1 MAVRGG
7 HRRDPRL
14 HRDRVLTMMPI
25 PFPASTISLAY
36 GAVDGEFYTFSS
48 PHQGTDFSSRSQGVT
63 AGTAF
68 RASGPGRVVRSG
80 VGPSGVSPS
89 IDRPNSLAGNSIDV
103 DYGDFIARYMHRP
116 YDSPSPSVGA
126 ATVEGTMLGVVG
138 ATGLGDGGAHLHM
151 ETWSKATGRRVN
163 PANYFDYSRVV
174 DASATAGINSK
185 PFDPEE
191 DDMYD
196 TAAQK
201 ALFAKIEAE
210 TRPYRTYQLGSGL
223 ILMGPGGATWTI
235 PSGAYQ
241 GLLIAWGLTSATVQ
255 RVIDQNE
262 LAALRSIHA
271 ALSPDPR
278 DAQVEAILS
287 LSDADVA
294 RIAAAVPDPIVTLT
308 TSQLAQVAEAAREGG
323 ADAIKGLSFVV
334 TPA

>member
-1 MAVRGG
+1 
-7 HRRDPRL
+7 
-14 HRDRVLTMMPI
+14 MMPI
-25 PFPASTISLAY
+25 PFPASTISLPY

-89 IDRPNSLAGNSIDV
+89 IDRPNNLAGNAIDV

-116 YDSPSPSVGA
+116 WDTPSPAVGSV
-126 ATVEGTMLGVVG
+126 TVEGTLLGVIG
-138 ATGLGDGGAHLHM
+138 DTGLVDAAHLHM
-151 ETWSKATGRRVN
+151 ETWSKATRRRVN

-174 DASATAGINSK
+174 DASAAAGSNSK

-196 TAAQK
+196 TDAQK

-278 DAQVEAILS
+278 NAQVEAILS

-334 TPA
+334 TAA